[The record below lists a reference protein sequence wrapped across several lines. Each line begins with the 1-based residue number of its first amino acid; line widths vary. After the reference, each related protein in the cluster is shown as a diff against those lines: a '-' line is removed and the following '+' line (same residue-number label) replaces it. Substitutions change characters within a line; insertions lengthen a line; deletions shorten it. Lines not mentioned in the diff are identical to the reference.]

1 MNKHSD
7 KNSFNSDHHCSTCSP
22 TVDKEIQIKYK
33 STESDSTLS
42 GKAVQDEFAPNSI
55 CFGCGPSN
63 KEGLQLKSYR
73 SNGGLVAEF
82 QCEEKHQAFPGVING
97 GIIGSLIDCHGNWTA
112 AIAIMDKNDWER
124 PQCTVTAQYEVKLK
138 RPTPFGKK
146 LKLNSRVLALQEDR
160 AEVIIE
166 LKAEEKTCA
175 TGRGLF
181 VAVKE
186 GHPAY
191 HRWE

>member
-1 MNKHSD
+1 MNNHSHGEGFSAD
-7 KNSFNSDHHCSTCSP
+7 DGCSHCTTS
-22 TVDKEIQIKYK
+22 KQEFIQIK
-33 STESDSTLS
+33 SNVEASVSSGLS
-42 GKAVQDEFAPNSI
+42 VQDKFAPNSI

-63 KEGLQLKSYR
+63 EEGLQIKSHR
-73 SNGGLVAEF
+73 SGGGLIAEF
-82 QCEEKHQAFPGVING
+82 ETEYKHQAFPGVING

-112 AIAIMDKNDWER
+112 AIAIMDRNGWKK

-138 RPTPFGKK
+138 RPTPSGEK
-146 LKLNSRVLALQEDR
+146 LVLNSRVLALQEDR

-166 LKAEEKTCA
+166 LKAGGKTCA

-191 HRWE
+191 HRWH

>member
-1 MNKHSD
+1 MSNNSGDDSLASSHS
-7 KNSFNSDHHCSTCSP
+7 CSSCNPPNEDS
-22 TVDKEIQIKYK
+22 IQIKSANK
-33 STESDSTLS
+33 EPILGGLS
-42 GKAVQDEFAPNSI
+42 VQDEFAPNSI

-73 SNGGLVAEF
+73 YSGGLVAEF
-82 QCEEKHQAFPGVING
+82 ESEEKHQAFQGVING

-112 AIAIMDKNDWER
+112 AVAIMDRNGWEK

-138 RPTPFGKK
+138 RPTPFGKI

-166 LKAEEKTCA
+166 LKADGKTCA

-191 HRWE
+191 HRWH

>member
-1 MNKHSD
+1 MNKHD
-7 KNSFNSDHHCSTCSP
+7 
-22 TVDKEIQIKYK
+22 
-33 STESDSTLS
+33 S
-42 GKAVQDEFAPNSI
+42 GKSLPSNQGCVNCGSTNNENTNIEPLKEESILSETPVQDEYAPNSI

-63 KEGLQLKSYR
+63 KDGLQLKSYR
-73 SNGGLVAEF
+73 TRGGLQAVF
-82 QCEEKHQAFPGVING
+82 KCDEKHQAFPGVING

-112 AIAIMDKNDWER
+112 AIAIMDKNGWDK

-138 RPTPFGKK
+138 RPTPFGTK
-146 LKLNSRVLALQEDR
+146 LKLNSRVLALQDDR

-166 LKAEEKTCA
+166 LKADGKTCA

-191 HRWE
+191 HRWH